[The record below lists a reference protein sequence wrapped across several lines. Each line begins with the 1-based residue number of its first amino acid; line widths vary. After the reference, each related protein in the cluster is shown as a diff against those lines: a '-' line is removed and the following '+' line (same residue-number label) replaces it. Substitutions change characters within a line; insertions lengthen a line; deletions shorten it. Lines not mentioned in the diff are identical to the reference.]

1 MKKGLFSILAGALLV
16 VGCQNYD
23 DQFSNIE
30 SQITALASQV
40 AGLSQVQSDLTSLAN
55 QVTSL
60 QSSVGDTV
68 DAALADGLANI
79 DTAVA
84 SLEAATAT
92 AASSEDV
99 AAIAAAVAANQTDLT
114 ELLSQSSVYSGDVVV
129 NSESTLD
136 AFYSM
141 GTALNIV
148 NGSVKI
154 TASAAMD
161 ATKVQGLVDNILTVI
176 GDFTYTAAASTIAE
190 VTFNNLTGVQTMTL
204 KQGGGYKA
212 QGLLSAEKIVLNDAW
227 KSTVTI
233 IDFRGMKSVGSLM
246 TTTTANTI
254 DFNKATEI
262 HLTVLARYGAALT
275 LKGAKNGVIALGA
288 LKDVDASGLV
298 SALALTIDGPAA
310 MTIAGLDGKLGS
322 ITASN
327 IGTLVVNSYNG
338 TINVGADVTSFST
351 DGVHSLGT
359 STFADTE
366 TVVMAGKLD
375 PNAIGTTAAPLE
387 GPSFSY
393 TTNTDLEN
401 VTISGIMKVVNMSN
415 QGSLISAIIS
425 ADVSGAITLDTN
437 SDLTTLTLTGSK
449 ATGVTVNA
457 CDDLATLTVD
467 TTMRGIATKLTT
479 IDGTVAVTS
488 NTDLTSLNVSSNKV
502 RTLTVTGNSDLATI
516 DMTGMAATGSTAKA
530 AVKVYSNKLV
540 ATVAQDTAEATGV
553 TKVVGTATDA
563 GAFTTASGMAT
574 LKTYLAAVILDTGST
589 AAVYFDTVDSRTDS
603 TGVELSTNGGNQTYA
618 ANPLNTRVL
627 VLTAGSGDAIASS
640 GETKGKRAFLIDV
653 DVTGKFGLM
662 APSTAPATGVQY
674 FSDGTSATAVGS
686 ITTNSNKVLMLS
698 VIKAQSNIDRFA
710 AYGMTMNAYDGGNS
724 TATVSL
730 VSWRATGGTNFLATS
745 TLIGERYATGNA
757 ASAALSTTNYGW
769 GLDDELTLT
778 VGSNSVTVSQ
788 TGQSETS
795 TALADIGDALV
806 TAWVAKYGSTG
817 TASNSAIATIVD
829 TNGSIA
835 ITMNDIGSGGFNLPI
850 SLSANA
856 GVVTATNGANLTWV
870 IGTSTSSSDNSTVAA
885 DVILT
890 IESIKAG
897 TGLNAVGLQAS
908 SLVVSIARS
917 TGNVTTIRELF
928 STQLTNGTDTTAP
941 YTESFEARS
950 DVRVAEGTRAA
961 VADTTPAVTYTRL
974 GWL

>member
-1 MKKGLFSILAGALLV
+1 M
-16 VGCQNYD
+16 GCQNYD

-40 AGLSQVQSDLTSLAN
+40 AGLSQVQSDLTNLAN

-60 QSSVGDTV
+60 QSSVADTV
-68 DAALADGLANI
+68 DAALADGLADI

-176 GDFTYTAAASTIAE
+176 GDFEYTAAASTIAE

-262 HLTVLARYGAALT
+262 HLTVLERYGAALT
-275 LKGAKNGVIALGA
+275 LKGAKGGVIALGA

-310 MTIAGLDGKLGS
+310 MTLANFDGKLGS

-327 IGTLVVNSYNG
+327 IGTLVVNSYDG

-366 TVVMAGKLD
+366 TVVLAGKLD

-401 VTISGIMKVVNMSN
+401 VTISGIVKVVDLAN
-415 QGSLISAIIS
+415 QSSLISAIIS
-425 ADVSGAITLDTN
+425 ADVSGAITLGTN
-437 SDLTTLTLTGSK
+437 SDLTTVTLTGSK
-449 ATGVTVNA
+449 ATGVTVTA

-488 NTDLTSLNVSSNKV
+488 NTDLTALTVSSNKV
-502 RTLTVTGNSDLATI
+502 RTLTVTGNTDLETI

-530 AVKVYSNKLV
+530 DVKVYSNKLV

-553 TKVVGTATDA
+553 TATAGTATDL
-563 GAFTTASGMAT
+563 GKFTSTSGMAT
-574 LKTYLAAVILDTGST
+574 LKTYLTAVVADTGST
-589 AAVYFDTVDSRTDS
+589 AAVHFDTVDSVTNS
-603 TGVELSTNGGNQTYA
+603 TGAEQLANQTYA
-618 ANPLNTRVL
+618 TTPLTTRVL
-627 VLTAGSGDAIASS
+627 VLSAGSGDGVAAK
-640 GETKGKRAFLIDV
+640 GEVAATRAFLVKLTNATKIDFANAAGV
-653 DVTGKFGLM
+653 NLFANGADASTNASLTISSNKALTLAAIKTAANIARFDAYGITLDAARGGQSTGRVSLTTFVSGG
-662 APSTAPATGVQY
+662 STATADQERYDALSILDTSNNNS
-674 FSDGTSATAVGS
+674 SDATSATNYGVGLDDLFTLT
-686 ITTNSNKVLMLS
+686 I
-698 VIKAQSNIDRFA
+698 
-710 AYGMTMNAYDGGNS
+710 GGNS
-724 TATVSL
+724 ATASI
-730 VSWRATGGTNFLATS
+730 GGTYGGYTTQTVTTMTAIANVLA
-745 TLIGERYATGNA
+745 YA
-757 ASAALSTTNYGW
+757 W
-769 GLDDELTLT
+769 GH
-778 VGSNSVTVSQ
+778 
-788 TGQSETS
+788 
-795 TALADIGDALV
+795 
-806 TAWVAKYGSTG
+806 KYGKGG
-817 TASNSAIATIVD
+817 TASQSAISTFTHAAGVL
-829 TNGSIA
+829 A
-835 ITMNDIGSGGFNLPI
+835 ITMNDLGTGGYDKTV
-850 SLSANA
+850 SLSVAA
-856 GVVTATNGANLTWV
+856 GTVTATNAANISWEVGSTAATSDNNTVDASIVLTMTSKDAGTTLNKVGTVSPHYATVTAANL
-870 IGTSTSSSDNSTVAA
+870 IELSST
-885 DVILT
+885 
-890 IESIKAG
+890 K
-897 TGLNAVGLQAS
+897 
-908 SLVVSIARS
+908 
-917 TGNVTTIRELF
+917 TTNI
-928 STQLTNGTDTTAP
+928 
-941 YTESFEARS
+941 
-950 DVRVAEGTRAA
+950 
-961 VADTTPAVTYTRL
+961 ADTTLPYLEALETGRADVVNAEGGAAIVAESTPAASYSRL